1 MGPVL
6 PLPRSSQSYEGKHV
20 FNQICIIQESTPHSS
35 NPFSQGDWGKIH
47 RTEGY
52 LGESLKDE

>member
-35 NPFSQGDWGKIH
+35 NPFSRGDWGKIH